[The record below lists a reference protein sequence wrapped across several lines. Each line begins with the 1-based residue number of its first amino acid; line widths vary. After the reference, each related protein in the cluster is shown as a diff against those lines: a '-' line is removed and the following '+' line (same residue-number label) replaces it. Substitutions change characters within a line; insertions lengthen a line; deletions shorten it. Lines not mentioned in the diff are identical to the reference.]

1 MRHENSLMSGLLKFI
16 PWPAFERLVDKYG
29 SDRNTRTL
37 STKNQFVTLLHAQL
51 CGHDSLRAV
60 TTTMSS
66 HADRLYHLGFRQ
78 PPQRSTLAD
87 ANAKRPAALYGE
99 LFGCLLGQLN
109 RGQRRRFGCPVHLLD
124 STTVPLHALSKIWS
138 PDKKRDGA
146 AGKLHVMF
154 DLDGGVPV
162 HFDVSSV
169 RVNDIAFAKAM
180 LPASGTT
187 YVFDMGYYDFSLW
200 AKLDTENCRFVTRLK
215 SHTKPQIVA
224 HREIV
229 QDSSSATVIIADR
242 VIALTHRMKGNRQ
255 NPLEQTRLRE
265 VVIEIETG
273 KRLRLV
279 TNDLDATAA
288 IIADLYKARWQIELF
303 FKWTKQ
309 NLPVRRFLGANENA
323 VRTQLGIAMIAFVL
337 LKLAHAAQQSVPRLL
352 DFTRLIATHLMTNRR
367 FDQLTKPPPKCSI
380 DAQHEMQ
387 LC

>member
-1 MRHENSLMSGLLKFI
+1 MRHHSSLMSGLLKFV
-16 PWPAFERLVDKYG
+16 PWQTFERLVDKHG

-51 CGHDSLRAV
+51 CGNDSLRAV
-60 TTTMSS
+60 TMTMNS
-66 HADRLYHLGFRQ
+66 HAHRLYHLGFSQ

-99 LFGCLLGQLN
+99 LLGCLLRQLN

-124 STTVPLHALSKIWS
+124 STTVALRALSKAWS

-180 LPASGTT
+180 LPESGTT

-200 AKLDTENCRFVTRLK
+200 AAMDTENCRFVTRLK
-215 SHTKPQIVA
+215 SHTKPQIVE
-224 HREIV
+224 HREVV
-229 QDSSSATVIIADR
+229 QDSSSKTVIIADR
-242 VIALTHRMKGNRQ
+242 VIALTHRMKANRQ
-255 NPLEQTRLRE
+255 NPLEQVRLRE
-265 VVIEIETG
+265 VVVEIETG

-279 TNDLDATAA
+279 TNDLDAAAA
-288 IIADLYKARWQIELF
+288 IVADLYKARWQIELF

-309 NLPVRRFLGANENA
+309 NLHIRRFLGTSENA

-337 LKLAHAAQQSVPRLL
+337 LKLAHAAQKAVPRLL
-352 DFTRLIATHLMTNRR
+352 DFARLVATHLMTNRR
-367 FDQLTKPPPKCSI
+367 FDQLTKPPPNHTI
-380 DAQHEMQ
+380 EAQQE
-387 LC
+387 LLI

>member
-1 MRHENSLMSGLLKFI
+1 MPHHNSLMSELLKFI

-37 STKNQFVTLLHAQL
+37 STKSQFVTLLHAQL
-51 CGHDSLRAV
+51 CGHDSLRAI

-66 HADRLYHLGFRQ
+66 HGHRLYHLGFCQ

-99 LFGCLLGQLN
+99 LFGCLLRQLN
-109 RGQRRRFGCPVHLLD
+109 RGQRRRFDCPVHLLD
-124 STTVPLHALSKIWS
+124 STTVPLHALSKIWA

-154 DLDGGVPV
+154 DLDCGVPV
-162 HFDVSSV
+162 HFDVSRV

-180 LPASGTT
+180 LPVSGTT
-187 YVFDMGYYDFSLW
+187 YIFDMGYYDFSLW

-215 SHTKPQIVA
+215 RHTKPQIVT
-224 HREIV
+224 HREVV
-229 QDSSSATVIIADR
+229 QDGSSKTVIIADR
-242 VIALTHRMKGNRQ
+242 VIAIAHRMKANRR
-255 NPLEQTRLRE
+255 NPLENVHLRE
-265 VVIEIETG
+265 VVVEIETG

-279 TNDLDATAA
+279 TNDLDAPAA
-288 IIADLYKARWQIELF
+288 TIANLYKARWQIELF

-309 NLPVRRFLGANENA
+309 NLRVRRFLGTNENA

-337 LKLAHAAQQSVPRLL
+337 LKLAHAVQQSIPRLL
-352 DFTRLIATHLMTNRR
+352 DFARLIATHLMTNRR
-367 FDQLTKPPPKCSI
+367 FDQLTKPPPKCNI
-380 DAQHEMQ
+380 HAQKELQ